1 MKLLHLNLAAFGRFT
16 NKSLDFSATDT
27 NFHVIYGT
35 NEAGKSTTRRALTHW
50 LFGIPE
56 RTGDAYL
63 HAPDQ
68 LRIGGKLR
76 NMSGEE
82 LLFYRRKGRKN
93 TLLDWQMN
101 PLAEDSLLPFLNG
114 MTEARFTALFCF
126 DHECL
131 RQGGEDLL
139 QGGGDVGESLFE
151 AGTGSLKLRELLTEL
166 DREADEL
173 FKARAS
179 KPRLNQ
185 TIKAYKEACSRMK
198 DCSLSATRWAEQAKS
213 LDEAYIQ
220 HQLLSEKLRA
230 LRAEQHRLTR
240 IQRTRPLLHRHQ
252 DVTQQLDPLRA
263 VITLADDAATRRI
276 QANLTLNTALAQ
288 EKQVRQTIAE
298 LQAQAESLIIP
309 DALLTHKDT
318 IYNLRER
325 LGSHQKAARDLPGVR
340 TEMRTIEAEAQM
352 LLRRIYP
359 QLTLSDVPTLF
370 ISNPQRE
377 RLKQLADAYPAL
389 REKQASLQDRLE
401 KIQQQLIQQK
411 NVLDG
416 LALPPDLS
424 ELKAALGRALKQGD
438 LEESLAKEDKEVR
451 LLTVKADI
459 GLKQLGLWTGNLA
472 LLEQVAL
479 PPTERVEQFDR
490 RFKEVE
496 NDRQRVKEKLLET
509 RQRVSSATQKINA
522 LQWAG
527 EIPTEADLH
536 KARDVRQQRW
546 QSLKHAQATAEM
558 YHTFE
563 DTVQQAD
570 DIADR
575 LRREAHRVAELAAL
589 MAEQQNAQR
598 EQEQQAK
605 KWHGLNDQLAALTTE
620 WETVWQALG
629 IKPYLP
635 AEMRSWLNDCQQLR
649 QQAEL
654 LRERRQH
661 LEVKQE
667 LIANLCQSLTQA
679 LVKLP
684 QNSLPL
690 SRLADLIEQAQACIA
705 EITDLQHHRDDL
717 ERQIRN
723 QTAEQQ
729 RLESSHYQ
737 ATDALKTWQADWT
750 KALLPL
756 QLPFDTAP
764 DTARNVLDSLEQI
777 LNKIDKISSLRRR
790 IERMDE
796 DADVFRHD
804 VERVVQNLTPELFN
818 EPVEQS
824 VPMLSNRV
832 SQAERE
838 LTRFEQLQQRL
849 HSENER
855 LHKIVDSVQTTQAQ
869 LQALLT
875 QAHCHDLK
883 SLEIAEQASAK
894 KQMLQRQLHE
904 VEQQLTEQG
913 EGLSLLDL
921 ARAADAVEVEQLTE
935 QLENCTAQIQTL
947 EKERSEWDQKIG
959 ELRLLLKQMDGNADA
974 ARAAD
979 EAQLALAEMQELS
992 ERYTHIYLAASV
1004 LRKSI
1009 ERYREQHQAPLL
1021 QRASEL
1027 FERLTLGNFQGLQV
1041 GFHGQT
1047 DQPILLGLRQLNRE
1061 GIATTG
1067 MSDGTRDQLYLAL
1080 RLASIERYL
1089 TKQSIMPLIVDDILL
1104 NFDDDRSLATL
1115 SVLNEVAK
1123 HTQVLFFTHHRR
1135 LVELAQTAVEG
1146 VMVHEMKD
1154 VA

>member
-27 NFHVIYGT
+27 NFHVIYGA

-56 RTGDAYL
+56 RTNDAYL

-76 NMSGEE
+76 SLTGEE

-101 PLAEDSLLPFLNG
+101 PLPEESLLPFLNG

-126 DHECL
+126 DHERL

-139 QGGGDVGESLFE
+139 HGGGDVGESLFE

-185 TIKAYKEACSRMK
+185 TIKAYKEACQRMK
-198 DCSLSATRWAEQAKS
+198 ECSLSATRWSEQAKS

-220 HQLLSEKLRA
+220 HQQLSDKLRT
-230 LRAEQHRLTR
+230 LRAEQHRLAR

-252 DVTQQLDPLRA
+252 ALSQELAELRD
-263 VITLADDAATRRI
+263 VITLADDASARRI
-276 QANLTLNTALAQ
+276 QANLTLNTAQSQ
-288 EKQVRQTIAE
+288 EKQIRQTIAD
-298 LQAQAESLIIP
+298 LQAQVESLIIP
-309 DALLTHKDT
+309 DALLTHKET

-340 TEMRTIEAEAQM
+340 TEMRTIEAEAQT

-359 QLTLSDVPTLF
+359 HLTLSDVPSLF

-377 RLKQLADAYPAL
+377 CLKQLADAYPAL
-389 REKQASLQDRLE
+389 REKQTSLQDRLE

-411 NVLDG
+411 NSLEI
-416 LALPPDLS
+416 LALPPDLT

-438 LEESLAKEDKEVR
+438 LEDSLAKEDKEVR

-459 GLKQLGLWTGNLA
+459 GLKQLGLWVGSLEA
-472 LLEQVAL
+472 LEQVAL
-479 PPTERVEQFDR
+479 PPAERVEHYDR
-490 RFKEVE
+490 RFKELD
-496 NDRQRVKEKLLET
+496 NDRQRIKEKLLET
-509 RQRVSSATQKINA
+509 RQRVSAATQKINA

-536 KARDVRQQRW
+536 KARELRQQRW
-546 QSLKHAQATAEM
+546 QSLKHTQANAEM
-558 YHTFE
+558 YQSYE
-563 DTVQQAD
+563 ETVQQAD

-605 KWHGLNDQLAALTTE
+605 KWHGLNDQLAALTNE
-620 WETVWQALG
+620 WEAIWQPLN

-635 AEMRSWLNDCQQLR
+635 AEMRGWFNDCLQLR

-661 LEVKQE
+661 LEVKQQ
-667 LIANLCQSLTQA
+667 LIASLCQSLTQA

-690 SRLADLIEQAQACIA
+690 TRLADLIEQAQACIA
-705 EITDLQHHRDDL
+705 ETTDLQHHREDL

-723 QTAEQQ
+723 LSIEQQ
-729 RLESSHYQ
+729 RLESTHQQ
-737 ATDALKTWQADWT
+737 ASDALATWQTDWT
-750 KALLPL
+750 KALQPL
-756 QLPFDTAP
+756 QLSADTAP
-764 DTARNVLDSLEQI
+764 DTARNVLDSLEQV

-796 DADVFRHD
+796 DAEVFRHD
-804 VERVVQNLTPELFN
+804 VERVVQSLTPELFN

-849 HSENER
+849 HSENDR
-855 LHKIVDSVQTTQAQ
+855 LQKIIDSVQTTQAQ

-875 QAHCHDLK
+875 QARCQDLK

-894 KQMLQRQLHE
+894 KQTLQRQLRE
-904 VEQQLTEQG
+904 LEQQLAEHG

-921 ARAADAVEVEQLTE
+921 THAADAVDIEQLTE
-935 QLENCTAQIQTL
+935 QLENCTTQIQAL
-947 EKERSEWDQKIG
+947 EQERSEWDQKIG

-1041 GFHGQT
+1041 GFHNQT
-1047 DQPILLGLRQLNRE
+1047 DQPILLGLRQLNGE

-1089 TKQSIMPLIVDDILL
+1089 TRQSLMPLIVDDILL

-1115 SVLNEVAK
+1115 TVLNELAQ
-1123 HTQVLFFTHHRR
+1123 HTQILFFTHHRR
-1135 LVELAQTAVEG
+1135 LVELAQTAVTG
-1146 VMVHEMKD
+1146 LKVHDMRN